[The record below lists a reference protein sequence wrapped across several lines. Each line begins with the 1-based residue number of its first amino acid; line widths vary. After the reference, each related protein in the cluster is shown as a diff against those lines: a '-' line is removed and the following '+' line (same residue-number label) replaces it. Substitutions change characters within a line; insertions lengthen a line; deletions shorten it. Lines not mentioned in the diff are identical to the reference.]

1 MAFYNIAEF
10 PEVDPEILNDCTTSV
25 QCTFFETPHNST
37 PFTIQLCDNNVYLH
51 IHSCLFY
58 LHTLTSS
65 STLRDV
71 FDVLDIEYYGIDVT
85 SDALLNHAITFVLT
99 TELHA
104 QRSRNGLS
112 HIEMN
117 IYSYN
122 AIFHSMLHGG
132 ITTSLDSQQINE
144 EILTSHIAF
153 DMATSLLDHIAFD
166 DGVCTDAIALS
177 VLP

>member
-51 IHSCLFY
+51 VHSCLFY
-58 LHTLTSS
+58 LHTLTPSS
-65 STLRDV
+65 ALRDV
-71 FDVLDIEYYGIDVT
+71 FDALDIEYYGIDVT

-99 TELHA
+99 TELQL

-112 HIEMN
+112 HITMN

-122 AIFHSMLHGG
+122 AVFHSMLHGG
-132 ITTSLDSQQINE
+132 ISTTLDSQTVDEQLLND
-144 EILTSHIAF
+144 HISF
-153 DMATSLLDHIAFD
+153 EVATSLLNDVVFD
-166 DGVCTDAIALS
+166 TDMNDDEITIS
-177 VLP
+177 I